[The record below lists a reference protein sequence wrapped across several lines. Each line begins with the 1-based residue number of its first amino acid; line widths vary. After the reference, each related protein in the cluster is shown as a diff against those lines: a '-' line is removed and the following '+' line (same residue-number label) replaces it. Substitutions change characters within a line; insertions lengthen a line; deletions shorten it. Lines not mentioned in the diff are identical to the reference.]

1 MESKCNDLFDI
12 MMNGPESRATTDRRQ
27 HTVVTNDGE
36 VIHATET
43 ITHYSHG
50 DSIDYYV
57 SIPERG
63 IGRHAHS
70 YEEAIAIADHYVD
83 RANNGASVQELDAI
97 I

>member
-1 MESKCNDLFDI
+1 MESNYNDLFDLI
-12 MMNGPESRATTDRRQ
+12 MNGPDSRATIDRRQ
-27 HTVVTNDGE
+27 HSVVTNDGE

-70 YEEAIAIADHYVD
+70 YEEAIAIAEHYVE
-83 RANNGASVQELDAI
+83 RANNGATVPELDAI

>member
-1 MESKCNDLFDI
+1 MERKYNNLFDLV
-12 MMNGPESRATTDRRQ
+12 MNGPESRATIDRRQ
-27 HTVVTNDGE
+27 HTVVTNDGV

-63 IGRHAHS
+63 IGRHAYS
-70 YEEAIAIADHYVD
+70 YEEAVKIAEHYVN
-83 RANNGASVQELDAI
+83 RANAGANVEELDSI